1 MAALA
6 QTIGRDIRRD
16 NTMASVLI
24 DSMLVVTGALV
35 MALLAQLSIKLP
47 FTPVPVTGQ
56 TLGVLL
62 IGGAY
67 GAVRGATTMALY
79 LAFIAAGLPFG
90 AEGLGGAELLKL
102 TSATGGYLFGFVIAA
117 AAIGWLAERGWDR
130 HPVKA
135 IAAFVIGEIIV
146 FGLGV
151 TWLAQ
156 AFDMTP
162 AAALDAGFYPFF
174 WGDVLKVLLASAAFP
189 TVWGL
194 VNRDRDERP
203 QE

>member
-1 MAALA
+1 MTALA
-6 QTIGRDIRRD
+6 QSIARREGAQSSLMVD
-16 NTMASVLI
+16 AVLVI
-24 DSMLVVTGALV
+24 LGAGL

-67 GAVRGATTMALY
+67 GATRGAASMALY
-79 LAFIAAGLPFG
+79 LLMIAIGLPFG
-90 AEGLGGAELLKL
+90 AEAKGGIDLLKA

-117 AAIGWLAERGWDR
+117 AVVGRLAERGWDR
-130 HPVKA
+130 APLTA
-135 IAAFVIGEIIV
+135 IAAFVIGELIV

-156 AFDMTP
+156 AFAMTP
-162 AAALDAGFYPFF
+162 AQALENGFYPF
-174 WGDVLKVLLASAAFP
+174 WLGDVLKVLLAAAALPLAWRF
-189 TVWGL
+189 VGR
-194 VNRDRDERP
+194 RDDSEAG
-203 QE
+203 